1 MSKDQKWA
9 VEMTEYQT
17 VFEPFVY
24 VYFYAETETVP
35 LHSAQNRNR
44 YPNRSVPFRSR
55 SLQPETQNRP
65 YLSCRT
71 MKPTD
76 WETKKLKLL
85 LLCGEETL
93 QNRNENDT

>member
-65 YLSCRT
+65 YLVLTAWSRRAYR
-71 MKPTD
+71 
-76 WETKKLKLL
+76 EY
-85 LLCGEETL
+85 GSG
-93 QNRNENDT
+93 

>member
-24 VYFYAETETVP
+24 VYFYAEIKTVP

-44 YPNRSVPFRSR
+44 YPNRSVPFGSR

-65 YLSCRT
+65 YLVCSLISGLIKILMPALVCT
-71 MKPTD
+71 YPQAD
-76 WETKKLKLL
+76 
-85 LLCGEETL
+85 
-93 QNRNENDT
+93 

>member
-17 VFEPFVY
+17 VFEPFVN

-44 YPNRSVPFRSR
+44 YPNRSVPFGSR

-65 YLSCRT
+65 YFNAIFLSPSVATSIVYFHILMRVFS
-71 MKPTD
+71 P
-76 WETKKLKLL
+76 E
-85 LLCGEETL
+85 
-93 QNRNENDT
+93 RS

>member
-44 YPNRSVPFRSR
+44 YPNRFEP
-55 SLQPETQNRP
+55 
-65 YLSCRT
+65 
-71 MKPTD
+71 KPGLT
-76 WETKKLKLL
+76 TGGSKPSIL
-85 LLCGEETL
+85 TA
-93 QNRNENDT
+93 